1 MINNIHRKTA
11 LAFCVLMLFYNCTN
25 NTYIHN
31 ESCYNPDALYN
42 NAIEIN
48 GERLQNEL
56 FSMPFFK
63 GFFTSY
69 GFWGSMKADNNKIV
83 HILNCQTAELITS
96 EGTIGRG
103 PNELLIP
110 HAIDYVPK
118 IGTLFL
124 EDITRSLVV
133 PFYYQNN
140 KITPGKSINL
150 TQRDKGCVIY
160 NMQAIS
166 DSLFVIRVNDI
177 APPYSCYLAIVN
189 SRNETLDS
197 LQIYQLDNDNI
208 EHSKIRNIDATIRL
222 SPNRKNLIVCNAK
235 YNHLTNYSLD
245 GNKFKQINKK
255 FILEPK
261 LSIKNGKI
269 KRDPLHLQW
278 ESEVFTSANYIYV
291 VSNPETRGDYL
302 KRLKDFEEKGERF
315 GELTN
320 NSYILVFDYDFNFIK
335 SYKCDDH
342 FHWITIAPDEKTIY
356 ASTYLDGCYLT
367 KYVLEGLK

>member
-1 MINNIHRKTA
+1 MNNKIFKNIA
-11 LAFCVLMLFYNCTN
+11 LASMMLMLFCNCSN
-25 NTYIHN
+25 NHNLDIVTSLSPDKLYTQAIHLKG
-31 ESCYNPDALYN
+31 D
-42 NAIEIN
+42 
-48 GERLQNEL
+48 RLQEEL
-56 FSMPFFK
+56 YADGYFK
-63 GFFTSY
+63 GFFTPD
-69 GFWGSMKADNNKIV
+69 GFLGSLRADNGKLIHLLSIN
-83 HILNCQTAELITS
+83 TAEIQQS
-96 EGTIGRG
+96 EGAKGRG
-103 PNELLIP
+103 PKELLMP
-110 HAIDYVPK
+110 YSVDYVPESRT
-118 IGTLFL
+118 IFL
-124 EDITRSLVV
+124 EDIVRS
-133 PFYYQNN
+133 
-140 KITPGKSINL
+140 KIVSFRLDTGHISIVNSTDL
-150 TQRDKGCVIY
+150 TQRDKGCVIE

-235 YNHLTNYSLD
+235 YNHLTNYSLV
-245 GNKFKQINKK
+245 GNKFNQVNKK

-261 LSIKNGKI
+261 VSIRDGKI

-302 KRLKDFEEKGERF
+302 KRLKDYEEKGERM
-315 GELTN
+315 GELTD
-320 NSYILVFDYDFNFIK
+320 NSYILVFDYNFNFIK

-342 FHWITIAPDEKTIY
+342 FHWITIAPDEKTVY

-367 KYVLEGLK
+367 KYVLEGL